1 MGGEGIRDFV
11 MAWLPAPPAAVLD
24 AGCGDGRLTIE
35 LRELGYDASGLDPRA
50 PEGEGFI
57 RGTLEELEEREA
69 FDAAVAVYSLH
80 HLNDAPLAVERLA
93 ASIRPGGRLIVA
105 EFAREDCGRQ
115 AEAWFE
121 RHRLDS
127 MPGGRGHGHHL
138 LELADL
144 RRLLEERLTEL
155 HAERVP
161 YLSIENKRPDLLDA
175 EAEAI
180 TAGELPAIGAR
191 LVYERP

>member
-1 MGGEGIRDFV
+1 
-11 MAWLPAPPAAVLD
+11 
-24 AGCGDGRLTIE
+24 
-35 LRELGYDASGLDPRA
+35 
-50 PEGEGFI
+50 
-57 RGTLEELEEREA
+57 
-69 FDAAVAVYSLH
+69 
-80 HLNDAPLAVERLA
+80 
-93 ASIRPGGRLIVA
+93 
-105 EFAREDCGRQ
+105 
-115 AEAWFE
+115 
-121 RHRLDS
+121 

-161 YLSIENKRPDLLDA
+161 YLSTENKRPDLLDA

-180 TAGELPAIGAR
+180 AAGELPAIGAR